1 MTERVPFDV
10 AAYERA
16 VSGLAA
22 ASSAA
27 SWPANRAWTMSCS
40 TTMAPMWRPL
50 DGSMDG
56 RSDMLPPLDPPGC
69 ADRRTCNVNLDD
81 LRWDRP
87 DLDCEFE
94 QARGIRRNL
103 QLDETLMGGVGV
115 PGAGERRKGGGT
127 RRMVVAGR
135 GENWL
140 GANVAVVVVLTVFL
154 NDDHLVPVRH

>member
-1 MTERVPFDV
+1 
-10 AAYERA
+10 
-16 VSGLAA
+16 
-22 ASSAA
+22 
-27 SWPANRAWTMSCS
+27 
-40 TTMAPMWRPL
+40 MWRPL

-103 QLDETLMGGVGV
+103 QLDETVVASKLIFHRHGELITRTSFLGRGGVPV
-115 PGAGERRKGGGT
+115 DAHRPGSKWAHNLA
-127 RRMVVAGR
+127 VAGDSPR
-135 GENWL
+135 SP
-140 GANVAVVVVLTVFL
+140 T
-154 NDDHLVPVRH
+154 R

>member
-1 MTERVPFDV
+1 MTGRVPFDV

-103 QLDETLMGGVGV
+103 QLDETGAAWRCGVRS
-115 PGAGERRKGGGT
+115 GEGGG
-127 RRMVVAGR
+127 G
-135 GENWL
+135 GKSWSL
-140 GANVAVVVVLTVFL
+140 GAA
-154 NDDHLVPVRH
+154 

>member
-16 VSGLAA
+16 VSRLAA
-22 ASSAA
+22 TSSAA
-27 SWPANRAWTMSCS
+27 PWPANRAWTMNCS
-40 TTMAPMWRPL
+40 TTIAPMCRPL

-69 ADRRTCNVNLDD
+69 ADRRTCNVDLDD

-103 QLDETLMGGVGV
+103 QLDET
-115 PGAGERRKGGGT
+115 PTNTEPSTAPPAAAGGT
-127 RRMVVAGR
+127 PSPTPG
-135 GENWL
+135 
-140 GANVAVVVVLTVFL
+140 
-154 NDDHLVPVRH
+154 

>member
-1 MTERVPFDV
+1 MTGRVPFDV

-22 ASSAA
+22 ASCAA

-103 QLDETLMGGVGV
+103 QLDETKSVL
-115 PGAGERRKGGGT
+115 AHRNIELEEDIAAART
-127 RRMVVAGR
+127 ALRRMIKEQSSGV
-135 GENWL
+135 
-140 GANVAVVVVLTVFL
+140 
-154 NDDHLVPVRH
+154 

>member
-1 MTERVPFDV
+1 MTGRVPFDV

-16 VSGLAA
+16 VSRLGGCFICGFLAGK
-22 ASSAA
+22 
-27 SWPANRAWTMSCS
+27 RGMDHELLYDDG
-40 TTMAPMWRPL
+40 MWRPL

-69 ADRRTCNVNLDD
+69 ADRRTCKVNLDD

-103 QLDETLMGGVGV
+103 QLDETDVLLSRDSWRYPEVVGEWVAKSRDSWRGVEVRGV
-115 PGAGERRKGGGT
+115 SPRPR
-127 RRMVVAGR
+127 
-135 GENWL
+135 
-140 GANVAVVVVLTVFL
+140 
-154 NDDHLVPVRH
+154 PVRGSWRGWARAYCQS

>member
-1 MTERVPFDV
+1 MTARVPFDV

-16 VSGLAA
+16 VSRLGGRFICGFLAGK
-22 ASSAA
+22 
-27 SWPANRAWTMSCS
+27 RGMDHELLYDDG
-40 TTMAPMWRPL
+40 MWRPL

-69 ADRRTCNVNLDD
+69 ADRRTCKVNLDD

-103 QLDETLMGGVGV
+103 QLDETGGGPQAHFYRHGELISAHRFSDAAGV
-115 PGAGERRKGGGT
+115 PVDAHRPGSKWAHNLA
-127 RRMVVAGR
+127 VAGDSPR
-135 GENWL
+135 SP
-140 GANVAVVVVLTVFL
+140 T
-154 NDDHLVPVRH
+154 R

>member
-1 MTERVPFDV
+1 MTGRVPFDV

-16 VSGLAA
+16 VSRLAV

-27 SWPANRAWTMSCS
+27 SWPANRA
-40 TTMAPMWRPL
+40 TMAPMWRPL

-103 QLDETLMGGVGV
+103 QLDETVAAGVVSKDGGCC
-115 PGAGERRKGGGT
+115 
-127 RRMVVAGR
+127 
-135 GENWL
+135 
-140 GANVAVVVVLTVFL
+140 
-154 NDDHLVPVRH
+154 PVQVKAALSE

>member
-1 MTERVPFDV
+1 MSERVPFDV

-69 ADRRTCNVNLDD
+69 ADRLNCNVNLDD

-87 DLDCEFE
+87 GLDCEFE

-103 QLDETLMGGVGV
+103 QLDET
-115 PGAGERRKGGGT
+115 
-127 RRMVVAGR
+127 MVSRTSEGC
-135 GENWL
+135 
-140 GANVAVVVVLTVFL
+140 
-154 NDDHLVPVRH
+154 DVRT

>member
-1 MTERVPFDV
+1 MTGRVPFDV

-16 VSGLAA
+16 VSRLGGCFICGFLAGK
-22 ASSAA
+22 
-27 SWPANRAWTMSCS
+27 RGMDHELLYDDG
-40 TTMAPMWRPL
+40 MWRPL

-69 ADRRTCNVNLDD
+69 ADRRTCKVNLDD

-103 QLDETLMGGVGV
+103 QLDETVAAGVVSKDGGCC
-115 PGAGERRKGGGT
+115 
-127 RRMVVAGR
+127 
-135 GENWL
+135 
-140 GANVAVVVVLTVFL
+140 
-154 NDDHLVPVRH
+154 PVQVKAALSE

>member
-1 MTERVPFDV
+1 MTGRVPFDV

-16 VSGLAA
+16 VSRLAA

-69 ADRRTCNVNLDD
+69 ADRRNCNVNLDNLRRGRSD
-81 LRWDRP
+81 LH
-87 DLDCEFE
+87 CEPQQVRVFP
-94 QARGIRRNL
+94 RNL
-103 QLDETLMGGVGV
+103 QLDETLD
-115 PGAGERRKGGGT
+115 A
-127 RRMVVAGR
+127 
-135 GENWL
+135 
-140 GANVAVVVVLTVFL
+140 
-154 NDDHLVPVRH
+154 